1 VRGQFVRVAAV
12 AALVGGT
19 TVIVG
24 VLRPVAPDI
33 SLGALY
39 VIIVMVAALLWGLGW
54 ALAVSIA
61 SLLAF
66 NFFILPPV
74 HTFALADAEN
84 WAALVVYLVTAV
96 VTSELASRLQRRA
109 GEAERRE
116 REAALLADL
125 AAALL
130 ARDDLD
136 DLAGRIEIG
145 EDAAG
150 RRLGEAVESL
160 HAIARERERLEA
172 EALEAEA
179 LRRDDLVKTAV
190 IRSVSHDLR
199 TPLATMQ
206 AAVDALGPD
215 GAPLGRDEQR
225 ELLATVRREL
235 ARLERY
241 VENVLDLSRLE
252 AGAATPSPALWT
264 VDALAVHALAGIPGA
279 ERVELELDDHL
290 PPVRIDA
297 AQIERALANV
307 LENALRFSPADS
319 TVNVRAETGGA
330 EVIVR
335 IEDSGPGVPTADVS
349 AIFEPFRR
357 STRSRGAG
365 LGLAI
370 ARGFVEANGGRL
382 WVEPSRGGGGGASFA
397 LALPAELG
405 PVPA

>member
-1 VRGQFVRVAAV
+1 MRGQLVRAAAV
-12 AALVGGT
+12 AALIGGT
-19 TVIVG
+19 TVVVA

-39 VIIVMVAALLWGLGW
+39 VIVVMVAALLWGLAW
-54 ALAVSIA
+54 AVAASIA
-61 SLLAF
+61 SLLTF

-74 HTFALADAEN
+74 HTLALEDAEN

-96 VTSELASRLQRRA
+96 VTSELASRLRRRA
-109 GEAERRE
+109 AEAERRE

-125 AAALL
+125 AAGLL
-130 ARDDLD
+130 AREDLD
-136 DLAGRIEIG
+136 DVASRIEIG
-145 EDAAG
+145 GDAAG

-160 HAIARERERLEA
+160 HAIARERERLEE

-179 LRRDDLVKTAV
+179 LRRNDLVKTAV

-199 TPLATMQ
+199 TPLATMH
-206 AAVDALGPD
+206 AAVDALGPEGPGLD
-215 GAPLGRDEQR
+215 ADEQR

-264 VDALAVHALAGIPGA
+264 VDALTVQALAGLPGA
-279 ERVELELDDHL
+279 ERVELELGDHL
-290 PPVRIDA
+290 PPVQIDA
-297 AQIERALANV
+297 AQIERALANM

-319 TVNVRAETGGA
+319 TVSVRAESRGA

-335 IEDSGPGVPTADVS
+335 IEDSGPGVPAADAS

-370 ARGFVEANGGRL
+370 ARGFVEANGGRV
-382 WVEPSRGGGGGASFA
+382 WVESAPGGGASFA
-397 LALPAELG
+397 LTLPAELE

>member
-1 VRGQFVRVAAV
+1 MRGQLVRAAAV
-12 AALVGGT
+12 AALIGGT
-19 TVIVG
+19 TVVVA

-39 VIIVMVAALLWGLGW
+39 VIVVMVAALLWGLAW
-54 ALAVSIA
+54 AVAASIA
-61 SLLAF
+61 SLLTF

-74 HTFALADAEN
+74 HTLALEDAEN

-96 VTSELASRLQRRA
+96 VTSELASRLRRRA
-109 GEAERRE
+109 AEAERRE

-125 AAALL
+125 AAGLL
-130 ARDDLD
+130 AREDLD
-136 DLAGRIEIG
+136 DVASRIEIG

-160 HAIARERERLEA
+160 HAIARERERLEE

-179 LRRDDLVKTAV
+179 LRRNDLVKTAV

-199 TPLATMQ
+199 TPLATMH
-206 AAVDALGPD
+206 AAVDALGPEGPGLD
-215 GAPLGRDEQR
+215 ADEQR

-264 VDALAVHALAGIPGA
+264 VDALTVEALAGLPGA
-279 ERVELELDDHL
+279 ERVELELGDHL
-290 PPVRIDA
+290 PPVQIDA
-297 AQIERALANV
+297 AQIERALANM

-319 TVNVRAETGGA
+319 TVSVRAESRGA

-335 IEDSGPGVPTADVS
+335 IEDSGPGVPAAEAS

-370 ARGFVEANGGRL
+370 ARGFVEANGGRV
-382 WVEPSRGGGGGASFA
+382 WVESAPGGGASFA
-397 LALPAELG
+397 LTLPAELE

>member
-1 VRGQFVRVAAV
+1 VRGQLVRAAAV
-12 AALVGGT
+12 AALIGGT
-19 TVIVG
+19 TVVVA

-39 VIIVMVAALLWGLGW
+39 VIVVMVAALLWGLAW
-54 ALAVSIA
+54 AVAASIA
-61 SLLAF
+61 SLLTF

-74 HTFALADAEN
+74 HTLALEDAEN

-96 VTSELASRLQRRA
+96 VTSELASRLRRRA
-109 GEAERRE
+109 AEAERRE

-125 AAALL
+125 AAGLL
-130 ARDDLD
+130 AREDLD
-136 DLAGRIEIG
+136 DVASRIEIG

-160 HAIARERERLEA
+160 HAIARERERLEE

-179 LRRDDLVKTAV
+179 LRRNDLVKTAV

-199 TPLATMQ
+199 TPLATMH
-206 AAVDALGPD
+206 AAVDALGPEGPGLD
-215 GAPLGRDEQR
+215 ADEQR

-252 AGAATPSPALWT
+252 AGAATPSPALWM
-264 VDALAVHALAGIPGA
+264 VDALTVQALAGLPGA
-279 ERVELELDDHL
+279 ERVELELGDDL
-290 PPVRIDA
+290 PPVQIDA
-297 AQIERALANV
+297 AQIERALANM

-319 TVNVRAETGGA
+319 TVSVRAESRGT
-330 EVIVR
+330 EVIVW
-335 IEDSGPGVPTADVS
+335 IEDSGPGVPAADAS

-370 ARGFVEANGGRL
+370 ARGFVEANGGRV
-382 WVEPSRGGGGGASFA
+382 WVESAPGGGASFA
-397 LALPAELG
+397 LTLPAELE

>member
-1 VRGQFVRVAAV
+1 MRGQLVRAAAV
-12 AALVGGT
+12 AALIGGT
-19 TVIVG
+19 TVVVA

-39 VIIVMVAALLWGLGW
+39 VIVVMVAALLWGLAW
-54 ALAVSIA
+54 AVAASIA
-61 SLLAF
+61 SLLTF

-74 HTFALADAEN
+74 HTLALEDAEN

-96 VTSELASRLQRRA
+96 VTSELASRLRRRA
-109 GEAERRE
+109 AEAERRE

-125 AAALL
+125 AAGLL
-130 ARDDLD
+130 AREDLD
-136 DLAGRIEIG
+136 DVASRIEIG

-160 HAIARERERLEA
+160 HAIARERERLEE

-179 LRRDDLVKTAV
+179 LRRNDLVKTAV

-199 TPLATMQ
+199 TPLATMH
-206 AAVDALGPD
+206 AAVDALGPEGPGLD
-215 GAPLGRDEQR
+215 ADEQR

-264 VDALAVHALAGIPGA
+264 VDALTVQALAGLPGA
-279 ERVELELDDHL
+279 ERVELELGDAL
-290 PPVRIDA
+290 PPVQIDA
-297 AQIERALANV
+297 AQIERALANM

-319 TVNVRAETGGA
+319 TVSVRAESRGA

-335 IEDSGPGVPTADVS
+335 IEDSGPGVPAADAS

-370 ARGFVEANGGRL
+370 ARGFVEANGGRV
-382 WVEPSRGGGGGASFA
+382 WVESAPGGGASFA
-397 LALPAELG
+397 LTLPAELE

>member
-1 VRGQFVRVAAV
+1 VRGQLVRAAAV
-12 AALVGGT
+12 AALIGGT
-19 TVIVG
+19 TVVVA

-39 VIIVMVAALLWGLGW
+39 VIVVMVAALLWGLAW
-54 ALAVSIA
+54 AVAASIA
-61 SLLAF
+61 SLLTF

-74 HTFALADAEN
+74 HTLALEDAEN

-96 VTSELASRLQRRA
+96 VTSELASRLRRRA
-109 GEAERRE
+109 AEAERRE

-125 AAALL
+125 AAGLL
-130 ARDDLD
+130 AREDLD
-136 DLAGRIEIG
+136 DVASRIEIG

-160 HAIARERERLEA
+160 HAIARERERLEE

-179 LRRDDLVKTAV
+179 LRRNDLVKTAV

-199 TPLATMQ
+199 TPLATMH
-206 AAVDALGPD
+206 AAVDALGPEGPGLD
-215 GAPLGRDEQR
+215 ADEQR

-264 VDALAVHALAGIPGA
+264 VDALTVEALAGLPGAA
-279 ERVELELDDHL
+279 ERVELELGDDL
-290 PPVRIDA
+290 PPVQIDA
-297 AQIERALANV
+297 AQIERALANM

-319 TVNVRAETGGA
+319 TVSVRAESRGA

-335 IEDSGPGVPTADVS
+335 IEDSGPGVPAADAS

-370 ARGFVEANGGRL
+370 ARGFVEANGGRV
-382 WVEPSRGGGGGASFA
+382 WVESAPGGGASFA
-397 LALPAELG
+397 LTLPAELE

>member
-1 VRGQFVRVAAV
+1 MRGQLVRAAAV
-12 AALVGGT
+12 AALIGGT
-19 TVIVG
+19 TVVVA

-39 VIIVMVAALLWGLGW
+39 VIVVMVAALLWGLAW
-54 ALAVSIA
+54 AVAASIA
-61 SLLAF
+61 SLLTF

-74 HTFALADAEN
+74 HTLALEDAEN

-96 VTSELASRLQRRA
+96 VTSELASRLRRRA
-109 GEAERRE
+109 AEAERRE

-125 AAALL
+125 AAGLL
-130 ARDDLD
+130 ARKDLD
-136 DLAGRIEIG
+136 DVASRIEIG

-160 HAIARERERLEA
+160 HAIARERERLEE

-179 LRRDDLVKTAV
+179 LRRNDLVKTAV

-199 TPLATMQ
+199 TPLATMH
-206 AAVDALGPD
+206 AAVDALGPEGPGLD
-215 GAPLGRDEQR
+215 ADEQR

-264 VDALAVHALAGIPGA
+264 VDALTVQALAGLPGA
-279 ERVELELDDHL
+279 ERVELELGDHL
-290 PPVRIDA
+290 PPVQIDA
-297 AQIERALANV
+297 AQIERALANM

-319 TVNVRAETGGA
+319 TVSVRAESRGT
-330 EVIVR
+330 EVIVW
-335 IEDSGPGVPTADVS
+335 IEDSGPGVPAADAS

-370 ARGFVEANGGRL
+370 ARGFVEANGGRV
-382 WVEPSRGGGGGASFA
+382 WVESAPGGGASFA
-397 LALPAELG
+397 LTLPAELE

>member
-1 VRGQFVRVAAV
+1 VRGQLVRAAAV
-12 AALVGGT
+12 AALIGGT
-19 TVIVG
+19 TVVVA

-39 VIIVMVAALLWGLGW
+39 VIVVMVAALLWGLAW
-54 ALAVSIA
+54 AVAASIA
-61 SLLAF
+61 SLLTF

-74 HTFALADAEN
+74 HTLALEDAEN

-96 VTSELASRLQRRA
+96 VTSELASRLRRRA
-109 GEAERRE
+109 AEAERRE

-125 AAALL
+125 AAGLL
-130 ARDDLD
+130 AREDLD
-136 DLAGRIEIG
+136 DVASRIEIG

-160 HAIARERERLEA
+160 HAIARERERLEE

-179 LRRDDLVKTAV
+179 LRRNDLVKTAV

-199 TPLATMQ
+199 TPLATMH
-206 AAVDALGPD
+206 AAVDALGPEGPRLD
-215 GAPLGRDEQR
+215 ADEQR

-264 VDALAVHALAGIPGA
+264 VDALTVQALAGLPGA
-279 ERVELELDDHL
+279 ERVELELGDHL
-290 PPVRIDA
+290 PPVQIDA
-297 AQIERALANV
+297 AQIERALANM

-319 TVNVRAETGGA
+319 TVSFRAESRGA

-335 IEDSGPGVPTADVS
+335 IEDSGPGVPAADAS

-370 ARGFVEANGGRL
+370 ARGFVEANGGRV
-382 WVEPSRGGGGGASFA
+382 WVESAPGGGASFA
-397 LALPAELG
+397 LTLPAELE

>member
-1 VRGQFVRVAAV
+1 MRGQLVRAAAV
-12 AALVGGT
+12 AALIGGT
-19 TVIVG
+19 TVVVA

-39 VIIVMVAALLWGLGW
+39 VIVVMVAALLWGLAW
-54 ALAVSIA
+54 AVAASIA
-61 SLLAF
+61 SLLTF

-74 HTFALADAEN
+74 HTLALEDAEN

-96 VTSELASRLQRRA
+96 VTSELASRLRRRA
-109 GEAERRE
+109 AEAERRE

-125 AAALL
+125 AAGLL
-130 ARDDLD
+130 AREDLD
-136 DLAGRIEIG
+136 DVASRIEIG

-160 HAIARERERLEA
+160 HAIARERERLEE

-179 LRRDDLVKTAV
+179 LRRNDLVKTAV

-199 TPLATMQ
+199 TPLATMH
-206 AAVDALGPD
+206 AAVDALGPEGPGLD
-215 GAPLGRDEQR
+215 ADEQR

-264 VDALAVHALAGIPGA
+264 VDALTVEALAGLPGA
-279 ERVELELDDHL
+279 ERVELELGDHL
-290 PPVRIDA
+290 PPVQIDA
-297 AQIERALANV
+297 AQIERALANM

-319 TVNVRAETGGA
+319 TVSVRAESRGT
-330 EVIVR
+330 EVIVW
-335 IEDSGPGVPTADVS
+335 IEDSGPGVPAADAS

-370 ARGFVEANGGRL
+370 ARGFVEANGGRV
-382 WVEPSRGGGGGASFA
+382 WVESAPGGGASFA
-397 LALPAELG
+397 LTLPAELE

>member
-1 VRGQFVRVAAV
+1 MRGQLVRAAAV
-12 AALVGGT
+12 AALIGGT
-19 TVIVG
+19 TVVVA

-39 VIIVMVAALLWGLGW
+39 VIVVMVAALLWGLAW
-54 ALAVSIA
+54 AVAASIA
-61 SLLAF
+61 SLLTF

-74 HTFALADAEN
+74 HTLALEDAEN

-96 VTSELASRLQRRA
+96 VTSELASRLRRRA
-109 GEAERRE
+109 AEAERRE

-125 AAALL
+125 AAGLL
-130 ARDDLD
+130 AREDLD
-136 DLAGRIEIG
+136 DVASRIEIG

-160 HAIARERERLEA
+160 HAIARERERLEE

-179 LRRDDLVKTAV
+179 LRRNDLVKTAV

-199 TPLATMQ
+199 TPLATMH
-206 AAVDALGPD
+206 AAVDALGPEGPGLD
-215 GAPLGRDEQR
+215 ADEQR

-264 VDALAVHALAGIPGA
+264 VDALTVQALAGLPGA
-279 ERVELELDDHL
+279 ERVELELGDHL
-290 PPVRIDA
+290 PPVQIDA
-297 AQIERALANV
+297 AQIERALANM

-319 TVNVRAETGGA
+319 TVSVRAESRGA

-335 IEDSGPGVPTADVS
+335 IEDSGPGVPAADAS

-370 ARGFVEANGGRL
+370 ARGFVEANGGRV
-382 WVEPSRGGGGGASFA
+382 WVESAPGGGASFA
-397 LALPAELG
+397 LTLPAELE

>member
-1 VRGQFVRVAAV
+1 VRGQLVRAAAV
-12 AALVGGT
+12 AALIGGT
-19 TVIVG
+19 TVVVA

-39 VIIVMVAALLWGLGW
+39 VIVVMVAALLWGLAW
-54 ALAVSIA
+54 AVAASIA
-61 SLLAF
+61 SLLTF

-74 HTFALADAEN
+74 HTLALEDAEN

-96 VTSELASRLQRRA
+96 VTSELASRLRRRA
-109 GEAERRE
+109 AEAERRE

-125 AAALL
+125 AAGLL
-130 ARDDLD
+130 AREDLD
-136 DLAGRIEIG
+136 DVASRIEIG

-160 HAIARERERLEA
+160 HAIARERERLEE

-179 LRRDDLVKTAV
+179 LRRNDLVKTAV

-199 TPLATMQ
+199 TPLATMH
-206 AAVDALGPD
+206 AAVDALGPEGPGLD
-215 GAPLGRDEQR
+215 ADEQR

-264 VDALAVHALAGIPGA
+264 VDALTVQALAGLPGA
-279 ERVELELDDHL
+279 ERVELELGDHL
-290 PPVRIDA
+290 PPVQIDA
-297 AQIERALANV
+297 AQIERALANM

-319 TVNVRAETGGA
+319 TVSVRAESRGR
-330 EVIVR
+330 EVIVW
-335 IEDSGPGVPTADVS
+335 IEDSGPGVPAADAS

-370 ARGFVEANGGRL
+370 ARGFVEANGGRV
-382 WVEPSRGGGGGASFA
+382 WVESAPGGGASFA
-397 LALPAELG
+397 LTLPAELE

>member
-1 VRGQFVRVAAV
+1 MRAAAV
-12 AALVGGT
+12 AALIGGT
-19 TVIVG
+19 TVVVA

-39 VIIVMVAALLWGLGW
+39 VIVVMVAALLWGLAW
-54 ALAVSIA
+54 AVAASIA
-61 SLLAF
+61 SLLTF

-74 HTFALADAEN
+74 HTLALEDAEN

-96 VTSELASRLQRRA
+96 VTSELASRLRRRA
-109 GEAERRE
+109 AEAERRE

-125 AAALL
+125 AAGLL
-130 ARDDLD
+130 AREDLD
-136 DLAGRIEIG
+136 DVASRIEIG

-160 HAIARERERLEA
+160 HAIARERERLEE

-179 LRRDDLVKTAV
+179 LRRNDLVKTAV

-199 TPLATMQ
+199 TPLATMH
-206 AAVDALGPD
+206 AAVDALGPEGPGLD
-215 GAPLGRDEQR
+215 ADEQR

-264 VDALAVHALAGIPGA
+264 VDALTVQALAGLPGA
-279 ERVELELDDHL
+279 ERVELELGDHL
-290 PPVRIDA
+290 PPVQIDA
-297 AQIERALANV
+297 AQIERALANM

-319 TVNVRAETGGA
+319 TVSVRAESRGR
-330 EVIVR
+330 EVIVW
-335 IEDSGPGVPTADVS
+335 IEDSGPGVPAADAS

-370 ARGFVEANGGRL
+370 ARGFVEANGGRV
-382 WVEPSRGGGGGASFA
+382 WVESAPGGGASFA
-397 LALPAELG
+397 LTLPAELE

>member
-1 VRGQFVRVAAV
+1 VRGQLVRAAAV
-12 AALVGGT
+12 AALIGGT
-19 TVIVG
+19 TVVVA

-39 VIIVMVAALLWGLGW
+39 VIVVMVAALLWGLAW
-54 ALAVSIA
+54 AVAASIA
-61 SLLAF
+61 SLLTF

-74 HTFALADAEN
+74 HTLALEDAEN

-96 VTSELASRLQRRA
+96 VTSELASRLRRRA
-109 GEAERRE
+109 AEAERRE

-125 AAALL
+125 AAGLL
-130 ARDDLD
+130 AREDLD
-136 DLAGRIEIG
+136 DVASRIEIG

-160 HAIARERERLEA
+160 HAIARERERLEE

-179 LRRDDLVKTAV
+179 LRRNDLVKTAV

-199 TPLATMQ
+199 TPLATMH
-206 AAVDALGPD
+206 AAVDALGPEGPGLD
-215 GAPLGRDEQR
+215 ADEQR

-264 VDALAVHALAGIPGA
+264 VDALTVQALAGLPGA
-279 ERVELELDDHL
+279 ERVELELGDDL
-290 PPVRIDA
+290 PPVQIDA
-297 AQIERALANV
+297 AQIERALANM

-319 TVNVRAETGGA
+319 TVSVRAESRGA

-335 IEDSGPGVPTADVS
+335 IEDSGPGVPAADAS

-370 ARGFVEANGGRL
+370 ARGFVEANGGRV
-382 WVEPSRGGGGGASFA
+382 WVESAPGGGASFA
-397 LALPAELG
+397 LTLPAELE

>member
-1 VRGQFVRVAAV
+1 MRGQLVRAAAV
-12 AALVGGT
+12 AALIGGT
-19 TVIVG
+19 TVVVA

-39 VIIVMVAALLWGLGW
+39 VIVVMVAALLWGLAW
-54 ALAVSIA
+54 AVAASLA
-61 SLLAF
+61 SLLTF

-74 HTFALADAEN
+74 HTLALEDAEN

-96 VTSELASRLQRRA
+96 VTSELASRLRRRA
-109 GEAERRE
+109 AEAERRE

-125 AAALL
+125 AAGLL
-130 ARDDLD
+130 AREDLD
-136 DLAGRIEIG
+136 DVASRIEIG

-160 HAIARERERLEA
+160 HAIARERERLEE

-179 LRRDDLVKTAV
+179 LRRNDLVKTAV

-199 TPLATMQ
+199 TPLATMH
-206 AAVDALGPD
+206 AAVDALGPEGPGLD
-215 GAPLGRDEQR
+215 ADEQR

-264 VDALAVHALAGIPGA
+264 VDALTVQALAGLPGA
-279 ERVELELDDHL
+279 ERVELELGDHL
-290 PPVRIDA
+290 PPVQIDA
-297 AQIERALANV
+297 AQIERALANM

-319 TVNVRAETGGA
+319 KVSVRAESRGA

-335 IEDSGPGVPTADVS
+335 IEDSGPGVPAADAS

-370 ARGFVEANGGRL
+370 ARGFVEANGGRV
-382 WVEPSRGGGGGASFA
+382 WVESAPGGGASFA
-397 LALPAELG
+397 LTLPAELE

>member
-1 VRGQFVRVAAV
+1 MRAAAV
-12 AALVGGT
+12 AALIGGT
-19 TVIVG
+19 TVVVA

-39 VIIVMVAALLWGLGW
+39 VIVVMVAALLWGLAW
-54 ALAVSIA
+54 AVAASIA
-61 SLLAF
+61 SLLTF

-74 HTFALADAEN
+74 HTLALEDAEN

-96 VTSELASRLQRRA
+96 VTSELASRLRRRA
-109 GEAERRE
+109 AEAERRE

-125 AAALL
+125 AAGLL
-130 ARDDLD
+130 AREDLD
-136 DLAGRIEIG
+136 DVASRIEIG

-160 HAIARERERLEA
+160 HAIARERERLEE

-179 LRRDDLVKTAV
+179 LRRNDLVKTAV

-199 TPLATMQ
+199 TPLATMH
-206 AAVDALGPD
+206 AAVDALGPEGPGLD
-215 GAPLGRDEQR
+215 ADEQR

-264 VDALAVHALAGIPGA
+264 VDALTVQALAGLPGA
-279 ERVELELDDHL
+279 ERVELELGDHL
-290 PPVRIDA
+290 PPVQIDA
-297 AQIERALANV
+297 AQIERALANM

-319 TVNVRAETGGA
+319 TVSVRAESRGT
-330 EVIVR
+330 EVIVW
-335 IEDSGPGVPTADVS
+335 IEDSGPGVPAADAS

-370 ARGFVEANGGRL
+370 ARGFVEANGGRV
-382 WVEPSRGGGGGASFA
+382 WVESAPGGGASFA
-397 LALPAELG
+397 LTLPAELE

>member
-1 VRGQFVRVAAV
+1 MRGQLVRAAAV
-12 AALVGGT
+12 AALIGGT
-19 TVIVG
+19 TVVVA

-39 VIIVMVAALLWGLGW
+39 VIVVMVAALLWGLAW
-54 ALAVSIA
+54 AVAASIA
-61 SLLAF
+61 SLLTF

-74 HTFALADAEN
+74 HTLALEDAEN

-96 VTSELASRLQRRA
+96 VTSELASRLRRRA
-109 GEAERRE
+109 AEAERRE

-125 AAALL
+125 AAGLL
-130 ARDDLD
+130 AREDLD
-136 DLAGRIEIG
+136 DVASRIEIG

-160 HAIARERERLEA
+160 HAIARERERLEE

-179 LRRDDLVKTAV
+179 LRRNDLVKTAV

-199 TPLATMQ
+199 TPLATMH
-206 AAVDALGPD
+206 AAVDALGPEGPGLD
-215 GAPLGRDEQR
+215 ADEQR

-264 VDALAVHALAGIPGA
+264 VDALTVQALAGLPGA
-279 ERVELELDDHL
+279 ERVELELGDDL
-290 PPVRIDA
+290 PPVQIDA
-297 AQIERALANV
+297 AQIERALANM

-319 TVNVRAETGGA
+319 TVSVRAESRGA

-335 IEDSGPGVPTADVS
+335 IEDSGPGVPAADAS

-370 ARGFVEANGGRL
+370 ARGFVEANGGRV
-382 WVEPSRGGGGGASFA
+382 WVESAPGGGASFA
-397 LALPAELG
+397 LTLPAELE

>member
-1 VRGQFVRVAAV
+1 MRGQLVRAAAV
-12 AALVGGT
+12 AALIGGT
-19 TVIVG
+19 TVVVA

-39 VIIVMVAALLWGLGW
+39 VIVVMVAALLWGLAW
-54 ALAVSIA
+54 AVAASIA
-61 SLLAF
+61 SLLTF

-74 HTFALADAEN
+74 HTLALEDAEN

-96 VTSELASRLQRRA
+96 VTSELASRLRRRA
-109 GEAERRE
+109 AEAERRE

-125 AAALL
+125 AAGLL
-130 ARDDLD
+130 AREDLD
-136 DLAGRIEIG
+136 DVASRIEIG

-160 HAIARERERLEA
+160 HAIARERERLEE

-179 LRRDDLVKTAV
+179 LRRNDLVKTAV

-199 TPLATMQ
+199 TPLATMH
-206 AAVDALGPD
+206 AAVDALGPEGPGLD
-215 GAPLGRDEQR
+215 ADEQP

-264 VDALAVHALAGIPGA
+264 VDALTVQALAGLPGA
-279 ERVELELDDHL
+279 ERVELELGDHL
-290 PPVRIDA
+290 PPVQIDA
-297 AQIERALANV
+297 AQIERALANM

-319 TVNVRAETGGA
+319 TVSVRAESRGA

-335 IEDSGPGVPTADVS
+335 IEDSGPGVPAADAS

-370 ARGFVEANGGRL
+370 ARGFVEANGGRV
-382 WVEPSRGGGGGASFA
+382 WVESAPGGGASFA
-397 LALPAELG
+397 LTLPAELE

>member
-1 VRGQFVRVAAV
+1 MRGQLVRAAAV
-12 AALVGGT
+12 AALIGGT
-19 TVIVG
+19 TVVVA

-39 VIIVMVAALLWGLGW
+39 VIVVMVAALLWGLAW
-54 ALAVSIA
+54 AVAASIA
-61 SLLAF
+61 SLLTF

-74 HTFALADAEN
+74 HTLALEDAEN

-96 VTSELASRLQRRA
+96 VTSELASRLRRRA
-109 GEAERRE
+109 AEAERRE

-125 AAALL
+125 AAGLL
-130 ARDDLD
+130 ARKDLD
-136 DLAGRIEIG
+136 DVASRIEIG

-160 HAIARERERLEA
+160 HAIARERERLEE

-179 LRRDDLVKTAV
+179 LRRNDLVKTAV

-199 TPLATMQ
+199 TPLATMH
-206 AAVDALGPD
+206 AAVDALGPEGPGLD
-215 GAPLGRDEQR
+215 ADEQR

-264 VDALAVHALAGIPGA
+264 VDALTVQALAGLPGA
-279 ERVELELDDHL
+279 ERVELELGDDL
-290 PPVRIDA
+290 PPVQIDA
-297 AQIERALANV
+297 AQIERALANM

-319 TVNVRAETGGA
+319 TVSVRAESRGA

-335 IEDSGPGVPTADVS
+335 IEDSGPGVPAADAS

-370 ARGFVEANGGRL
+370 ARGFVEANGGRV
-382 WVEPSRGGGGGASFA
+382 WVESAPGGGASFA
-397 LALPAELG
+397 LTLPAELE

>member
-1 VRGQFVRVAAV
+1 MRGQLVRAAAV
-12 AALVGGT
+12 AALIGGT
-19 TVIVG
+19 TVVVA

-39 VIIVMVAALLWGLGW
+39 VIVVMVAALLWGLAW
-54 ALAVSIA
+54 AVAASIA
-61 SLLAF
+61 SLLTF

-74 HTFALADAEN
+74 HTLALEDAEN

-96 VTSELASRLQRRA
+96 VTSELASRLRRRA
-109 GEAERRE
+109 AEAERRE

-125 AAALL
+125 AAGLL
-130 ARDDLD
+130 ARKDLD
-136 DLAGRIEIG
+136 DVASRIEIG

-160 HAIARERERLEA
+160 HAIARERERLEE

-179 LRRDDLVKTAV
+179 LRRNDLVKTAV

-199 TPLATMQ
+199 TPLATMH
-206 AAVDALGPD
+206 AAVDALGPEGPGLD
-215 GAPLGRDEQR
+215 ADEQR

-264 VDALAVHALAGIPGA
+264 VDALTVQALAGLPGA
-279 ERVELELDDHL
+279 ERVELELGDHL
-290 PPVRIDA
+290 PPVQIDA
-297 AQIERALANV
+297 AQIERALANM

-319 TVNVRAETGGA
+319 TVSVRAESRGA

-335 IEDSGPGVPTADVS
+335 IEDSGPGVPAADAS

-370 ARGFVEANGGRL
+370 ARGFVEANGGRV
-382 WVEPSRGGGGGASFA
+382 WVESAPGGGASFA
-397 LALPAELG
+397 LTLPAELE

>member
-1 VRGQFVRVAAV
+1 MRGQLVRAAAV
-12 AALVGGT
+12 AALIGGT
-19 TVIVG
+19 TVV
-24 VLRPVAPDI
+24 VAMLRPVAPDI

-39 VIIVMVAALLWGLGW
+39 VIVVMVAALLWGLAW
-54 ALAVSIA
+54 AVAASIA
-61 SLLAF
+61 SLLTF

-74 HTFALADAEN
+74 HTLALEDAEN

-96 VTSELASRLQRRA
+96 VTSELASRLRRRA
-109 GEAERRE
+109 AEAERRE

-125 AAALL
+125 AAGLL
-130 ARDDLD
+130 ARKDLD
-136 DLAGRIEIG
+136 DVASRIEIG

-160 HAIARERERLEA
+160 HAIARERERLEE

-179 LRRDDLVKTAV
+179 LRRNDLVKTAV

-199 TPLATMQ
+199 TPLATMH
-206 AAVDALGPD
+206 AAVDALGPEGPGLD
-215 GAPLGRDEQR
+215 ADEQR

-264 VDALAVHALAGIPGA
+264 VDALTVQALAGLPGA
-279 ERVELELDDHL
+279 ERVELELGDDL
-290 PPVRIDA
+290 PPVQIDA
-297 AQIERALANV
+297 AQIERALANM

-319 TVNVRAETGGA
+319 TVSVRAESRGA

-335 IEDSGPGVPTADVS
+335 IEDSGPGVPAADAS

-370 ARGFVEANGGRL
+370 ARGFVEANGGRV
-382 WVEPSRGGGGGASFA
+382 WVESAPGGGASFA
-397 LALPAELG
+397 LTLPAELE

>member
-1 VRGQFVRVAAV
+1 VRGQLVRAAAV
-12 AALVGGT
+12 AALIGGT
-19 TVIVG
+19 TVVVA

-39 VIIVMVAALLWGLGW
+39 VIVVMVAALLWGLAW
-54 ALAVSIA
+54 AVAASIA
-61 SLLAF
+61 SLLTF

-74 HTFALADAEN
+74 HTLALEDAEN

-96 VTSELASRLQRRA
+96 VTSELASRLRRRA
-109 GEAERRE
+109 AEAERRE

-125 AAALL
+125 AAGLL
-130 ARDDLD
+130 AREDLD
-136 DLAGRIEIG
+136 DVASRIEIG

-160 HAIARERERLEA
+160 HAIARERERLEE

-179 LRRDDLVKTAV
+179 LRRNDLVKTAV

-199 TPLATMQ
+199 TPLATMH
-206 AAVDALGPD
+206 AAVDALGPEGPGLD
-215 GAPLGRDEQR
+215 ADEQR

-264 VDALAVHALAGIPGA
+264 VDALTVEALAGLPGA
-279 ERVELELDDHL
+279 ERVELELGDDL
-290 PPVRIDA
+290 PPVQIDA
-297 AQIERALANV
+297 AQIERALANM

-319 TVNVRAETGGA
+319 TVSVRAESRGA

-335 IEDSGPGVPTADVS
+335 IEDSGPGVPAADAS

-370 ARGFVEANGGRL
+370 ARGFVEANGGRV
-382 WVEPSRGGGGGASFA
+382 WVESAPGGGASFA
-397 LALPAELG
+397 LTLPAELE

>member
-1 VRGQFVRVAAV
+1 VRGQLVRAAAV
-12 AALVGGT
+12 AALIGGT
-19 TVIVG
+19 TVVVA

-39 VIIVMVAALLWGLGW
+39 VIVVMVAALLWGLAW
-54 ALAVSIA
+54 AVAASIA
-61 SLLAF
+61 SLLTF

-74 HTFALADAEN
+74 HTLALEDAEN

-96 VTSELASRLQRRA
+96 VTSELASRLRRRA
-109 GEAERRE
+109 AEAERRE

-125 AAALL
+125 AAGLL
-130 ARDDLD
+130 AREDLD
-136 DLAGRIEIG
+136 DVASRIEIG

-160 HAIARERERLEA
+160 HAIARERERLEE

-179 LRRDDLVKTAV
+179 LRRNDLVKTAV

-199 TPLATMQ
+199 TPLATMH
-206 AAVDALGPD
+206 AAVDALGPEGPGLD
-215 GAPLGRDEQR
+215 ADEQR

-264 VDALAVHALAGIPGA
+264 VDALTVQALAGLPGA
-279 ERVELELDDHL
+279 ERVELELGDHL
-290 PPVRIDA
+290 PPVQIDA
-297 AQIERALANV
+297 AQIERALANM

-319 TVNVRAETGGA
+319 TVSVRAESRGT
-330 EVIVR
+330 EVIVW
-335 IEDSGPGVPTADVS
+335 IEDSGPGVPAADAS

-370 ARGFVEANGGRL
+370 ARGFVEANGGRV
-382 WVEPSRGGGGGASFA
+382 WFESAPGGGASFA
-397 LALPAELG
+397 LTLPAELE

>member
-1 VRGQFVRVAAV
+1 MRAAAV
-12 AALVGGT
+12 AALIGGT
-19 TVIVG
+19 TVVVA

-39 VIIVMVAALLWGLGW
+39 VIVVMVAALLWGLAW
-54 ALAVSIA
+54 AVAASIA
-61 SLLAF
+61 SLLTF

-74 HTFALADAEN
+74 HTLALEDAEN

-96 VTSELASRLQRRA
+96 VTSELASRLRRRA
-109 GEAERRE
+109 AEAERRE

-125 AAALL
+125 AAGLL
-130 ARDDLD
+130 AREDLD
-136 DLAGRIEIG
+136 DVASRIEIG

-160 HAIARERERLEA
+160 HAIARERERLEE

-179 LRRDDLVKTAV
+179 LRRNDLVKTAV

-199 TPLATMQ
+199 TPLATMH
-206 AAVDALGPD
+206 AAVDALGPEGPGLD
-215 GAPLGRDEQR
+215 ADEQR

-264 VDALAVHALAGIPGA
+264 VDALTVEALAGLPGA
-279 ERVELELDDHL
+279 ERVELELGDDL
-290 PPVRIDA
+290 PPVQIDA
-297 AQIERALANV
+297 AQIERALANM

-319 TVNVRAETGGA
+319 TVSVRAESRGT
-330 EVIVR
+330 EVIVW
-335 IEDSGPGVPTADVS
+335 IEDSGPGVPAADAS

-370 ARGFVEANGGRL
+370 ARGFVEANGGRV
-382 WVEPSRGGGGGASFA
+382 WVESAPGGGASFA
-397 LALPAELG
+397 LTLPAELE

>member
-1 VRGQFVRVAAV
+1 MRGQLVRAAAV
-12 AALVGGT
+12 AALIGGT
-19 TVIVG
+19 TVVVA

-39 VIIVMVAALLWGLGW
+39 VIVVMVAALLWGLAW
-54 ALAVSIA
+54 AVAASIA
-61 SLLAF
+61 SLLTF

-74 HTFALADAEN
+74 HTLALEDAEN

-96 VTSELASRLQRRA
+96 VTSELASRLRRRA
-109 GEAERRE
+109 AEAERRE

-125 AAALL
+125 AAGLL
-130 ARDDLD
+130 ARKDLD
-136 DLAGRIEIG
+136 DVASRIEIG

-160 HAIARERERLEA
+160 HAIARERERLEE

-179 LRRDDLVKTAV
+179 LRRNDLVKTAV

-199 TPLATMQ
+199 TPLATMH
-206 AAVDALGPD
+206 AAVDALGPEGPGLD
-215 GAPLGRDEQR
+215 ADEQR

-264 VDALAVHALAGIPGA
+264 VDALTVQALAGLPGA
-279 ERVELELDDHL
+279 ERVELELGDDL
-290 PPVRIDA
+290 PPVQIDA
-297 AQIERALANV
+297 AQIERALANM

-319 TVNVRAETGGA
+319 TVSVRAESRGT
-330 EVIVR
+330 EVIVW
-335 IEDSGPGVPTADVS
+335 IEDSGPGVPAADAS

-370 ARGFVEANGGRL
+370 ARGFVEANGGRV
-382 WVEPSRGGGGGASFA
+382 WVESAPGGGASFA
-397 LALPAELG
+397 LTLPAELE

>member
-1 VRGQFVRVAAV
+1 VRGQLVRAAAV
-12 AALVGGT
+12 AALIGGT
-19 TVIVG
+19 TVVVA

-39 VIIVMVAALLWGLGW
+39 VIVVMVAALLWGLAW
-54 ALAVSIA
+54 AVAASIA
-61 SLLAF
+61 SLLTF

-74 HTFALADAEN
+74 HTLALEDAEN

-96 VTSELASRLQRRA
+96 VTSELASRLRRRA
-109 GEAERRE
+109 AEAERRE

-125 AAALL
+125 AAGLL
-130 ARDDLD
+130 AREDLD
-136 DLAGRIEIG
+136 DVASRIEIG

-160 HAIARERERLEA
+160 HAIARERERLEE

-179 LRRDDLVKTAV
+179 LRRNDLVKTAV

-199 TPLATMQ
+199 TPLATMH
-206 AAVDALGPD
+206 AAVDALGPEGPGLD
-215 GAPLGRDEQR
+215 ADEQR

-264 VDALAVHALAGIPGA
+264 VDALTVQALAGLPGA
-279 ERVELELDDHL
+279 ERVELELGDHL
-290 PPVRIDA
+290 PPVQIDA
-297 AQIERALANV
+297 AQIERALANM

-319 TVNVRAETGGA
+319 TVSVRAESRGA

-335 IEDSGPGVPTADVS
+335 IEDSGPGVPAADAS

-370 ARGFVEANGGRL
+370 ARGFVEANGGRV
-382 WVEPSRGGGGGASFA
+382 WVESAPGGGASFA
-397 LALPAELG
+397 LTLPAELE

>member
-1 VRGQFVRVAAV
+1 V

-96 VTSELASRLQRRA
+96 VTSELASRLQRQA

-335 IEDSGPGVPTADVS
+335 IEDSGPGVPTADAS

>member
-1 VRGQFVRVAAV
+1 MRGQLVRAAAV
-12 AALVGGT
+12 AALIGGT
-19 TVIVG
+19 TVVVA

-39 VIIVMVAALLWGLGW
+39 VIVVMVAALLWGLAW
-54 ALAVSIA
+54 AVAASIA
-61 SLLAF
+61 SLLTF

-74 HTFALADAEN
+74 HTLALEDAEN

-96 VTSELASRLQRRA
+96 VTSELASRLRRRA
-109 GEAERRE
+109 AEAERRE

-125 AAALL
+125 AAGLL
-130 ARDDLD
+130 AREDLD
-136 DLAGRIEIG
+136 DVASRIEIG

-160 HAIARERERLEA
+160 HAIARERERLEE

-179 LRRDDLVKTAV
+179 LRRNDLVKTAV

-199 TPLATMQ
+199 TPLATMH
-206 AAVDALGPD
+206 AAVDALGPEGPGLD
-215 GAPLGRDEQR
+215 ADEQR

-252 AGAATPSPALWT
+252 AGAATPSPALWM
-264 VDALAVHALAGIPGA
+264 VDALTVQALAGLPGA
-279 ERVELELDDHL
+279 ERVELELGDHL
-290 PPVRIDA
+290 PPVQIDA
-297 AQIERALANV
+297 AQIERALANM

-319 TVNVRAETGGA
+319 TVSVRAESRGT
-330 EVIVR
+330 EVIVW
-335 IEDSGPGVPTADVS
+335 IEDSGPGVPAADAS

-370 ARGFVEANGGRL
+370 ARGFVEANGGRV
-382 WVEPSRGGGGGASFA
+382 WVESAPGGGASFA
-397 LALPAELG
+397 LTLPAELE

>member
-1 VRGQFVRVAAV
+1 MRGQLVRAAAV
-12 AALVGGT
+12 AALIGGT
-19 TVIVG
+19 TVVVA

-39 VIIVMVAALLWGLGW
+39 VIVVMVAALLWGLAW
-54 ALAVSIA
+54 AVAASIA
-61 SLLAF
+61 SLLTF

-74 HTFALADAEN
+74 HTLALEDAEN

-96 VTSELASRLQRRA
+96 VTSELASRLRRRA
-109 GEAERRE
+109 AEAERRE

-125 AAALL
+125 AAGLL
-130 ARDDLD
+130 AREDLD
-136 DLAGRIEIG
+136 DVASRIEIG

-160 HAIARERERLEA
+160 HAIARERERLEE

-179 LRRDDLVKTAV
+179 LRRNDLVKTAV

-199 TPLATMQ
+199 TPLATMH
-206 AAVDALGPD
+206 AAVDALGPEGPGLD
-215 GAPLGRDEQR
+215 ADEQR

-264 VDALAVHALAGIPGA
+264 VDALTVQALAGLPGA
-279 ERVELELDDHL
+279 ERVELELGDHL
-290 PPVRIDA
+290 PPVQIDA
-297 AQIERALANV
+297 AQIERALANM

-319 TVNVRAETGGA
+319 TVSVRAESRGA

-335 IEDSGPGVPTADVS
+335 IEDSGPGRPAADAS

-370 ARGFVEANGGRL
+370 ARGFVEANGGRV
-382 WVEPSRGGGGGASFA
+382 WVESAPGGGASFA
-397 LALPAELG
+397 LTLPAELE

>member
-1 VRGQFVRVAAV
+1 MRGQLVRAAAV
-12 AALVGGT
+12 AALIGGT
-19 TVIVG
+19 TVVVA

-39 VIIVMVAALLWGLGW
+39 VIVVMVAALLWGLAW
-54 ALAVSIA
+54 AVAASIA
-61 SLLAF
+61 SLLTF

-74 HTFALADAEN
+74 HTLALEDAEN

-96 VTSELASRLQRRA
+96 VTSELASRLRRRA
-109 GEAERRE
+109 AEAERRE

-125 AAALL
+125 AAGLL
-130 ARDDLD
+130 AREDLD
-136 DLAGRIEIG
+136 DVASRIEIG

-160 HAIARERERLEA
+160 HAIARERERLEE

-179 LRRDDLVKTAV
+179 LRRNDLVKTAV
-190 IRSVSHDLR
+190 IRSVSHDLW
-199 TPLATMQ
+199 TPLATMH
-206 AAVDALGPD
+206 AAVDALGPEGPGLD
-215 GAPLGRDEQR
+215 ADEQR

-264 VDALAVHALAGIPGA
+264 VDALTVQALAGLPGA
-279 ERVELELDDHL
+279 ERVELELGDDL
-290 PPVRIDA
+290 PPVQIDA
-297 AQIERALANV
+297 AQIERALANM

-319 TVNVRAETGGA
+319 TVSVRAESRGT
-330 EVIVR
+330 EVIVW
-335 IEDSGPGVPTADVS
+335 IEDSGPGVPAADAS

-370 ARGFVEANGGRL
+370 ARGFVEANGGRV
-382 WVEPSRGGGGGASFA
+382 WVESAPGGGASFA
-397 LALPAELG
+397 LTLPAELE

>member
-1 VRGQFVRVAAV
+1 V

-19 TVIVG
+19 TVVVA

-74 HTFALADAEN
+74 HTFALEDAEN

-109 GEAERRE
+109 DEAERRE

-136 DLAGRIEIG
+136 DVAGRIELG

-160 HAIARERERLEA
+160 HAIARERERREA

-279 ERVELELDDHL
+279 ERVELELDDHM

-297 AQIERALANV
+297 AQIERALATV
-307 LENALRFSPADS
+307 LENALRVSPADS
-319 TVNVRAETGGA
+319 TVSVRAETGGA

-335 IEDSGPGVPTADVS
+335 IEDSGPGVPTADAS

-382 WVEPSRGGGGGASFA
+382 WVEPSRGGGASFA

>member
-1 VRGQFVRVAAV
+1 MRGQLVRAAAV
-12 AALVGGT
+12 AALIGGT
-19 TVIVG
+19 TVVVA

-39 VIIVMVAALLWGLGW
+39 VIVVMVAALLWGLAW
-54 ALAVSIA
+54 AVAASIA
-61 SLLAF
+61 SLLTF

-74 HTFALADAEN
+74 HTLALEDAEN

-96 VTSELASRLQRRA
+96 VTSELASRLRRRA
-109 GEAERRE
+109 AEAERRE

-125 AAALL
+125 AAGLL
-130 ARDDLD
+130 ARKDLD
-136 DLAGRIEIG
+136 DVASRIEIG

-160 HAIARERERLEA
+160 HAIARERERLEE

-179 LRRDDLVKTAV
+179 LRRNDLVKTAV

-199 TPLATMQ
+199 TPLATMH
-206 AAVDALGPD
+206 AAVDALGPEGPGLD
-215 GAPLGRDEQR
+215 ADEQR

-252 AGAATPSPALWT
+252 AGAATPSRALWT
-264 VDALAVHALAGIPGA
+264 VDALTVQALAGLPGA
-279 ERVELELDDHL
+279 ERVELELGDAL
-290 PPVRIDA
+290 PPVQIDA
-297 AQIERALANV
+297 AQIERALANM

-319 TVNVRAETGGA
+319 TVSVRAESRGA

-335 IEDSGPGVPTADVS
+335 IEDSGPGVPAADAS

-370 ARGFVEANGGRL
+370 ARGFVEANGGRV
-382 WVEPSRGGGGGASFA
+382 WVESAPGGGASFA
-397 LALPAELG
+397 LTLPAELE

>member
-1 VRGQFVRVAAV
+1 VRGQLVRAAAV
-12 AALVGGT
+12 AALIGGT
-19 TVIVG
+19 TVVVA

-39 VIIVMVAALLWGLGW
+39 VIVVMVAALLWGLAW
-54 ALAVSIA
+54 AVAASIA
-61 SLLAF
+61 SLLTF

-74 HTFALADAEN
+74 HTLALEDAEN

-96 VTSELASRLQRRA
+96 VTSELASRLRRRA
-109 GEAERRE
+109 AEAERRE

-125 AAALL
+125 AAGLL
-130 ARDDLD
+130 ARKDLD
-136 DLAGRIEIG
+136 DVASRIEIG

-160 HAIARERERLEA
+160 HAIARERERLEE

-179 LRRDDLVKTAV
+179 LRRNDLVKTAV

-199 TPLATMQ
+199 TPLATMH
-206 AAVDALGPD
+206 AAVDALGPEGPGLD
-215 GAPLGRDEQR
+215 ADEQR

-264 VDALAVHALAGIPGA
+264 VDALTVQALAGLPGA
-279 ERVELELDDHL
+279 ERVELELGDHL
-290 PPVRIDA
+290 PPVQIDA
-297 AQIERALANV
+297 AQIERALANM

-319 TVNVRAETGGA
+319 TVSVRAESRGT
-330 EVIVR
+330 EVIVW
-335 IEDSGPGVPTADVS
+335 IEDSGPGVPAADAS

-370 ARGFVEANGGRL
+370 ARGFVEANGGRV
-382 WVEPSRGGGGGASFA
+382 WVESAPGGGASFA
-397 LALPAELG
+397 LTLPAELE

>member
-1 VRGQFVRVAAV
+1 MRGQLVRAAAV
-12 AALVGGT
+12 AALIGGT
-19 TVIVG
+19 TVVVA

-39 VIIVMVAALLWGLGW
+39 VIVVMVAALLWGLAW
-54 ALAVSIA
+54 AVAASIA
-61 SLLAF
+61 SLLTF

-74 HTFALADAEN
+74 HTLALEDAEN

-96 VTSELASRLQRRA
+96 VTSELASRLRRRA
-109 GEAERRE
+109 AEAERRE

-125 AAALL
+125 AAGLL
-130 ARDDLD
+130 AREDLD
-136 DLAGRIEIG
+136 DVASRIEIG

-160 HAIARERERLEA
+160 HAIARERERLEE

-179 LRRDDLVKTAV
+179 LRRNDLVKTAV

-199 TPLATMQ
+199 TPLATMH
-206 AAVDALGPD
+206 AAVDALGPEGPGLD
-215 GAPLGRDEQR
+215 ADEQR

-264 VDALAVHALAGIPGA
+264 VDALTVQALAGLPGA
-279 ERVELELDDHL
+279 ERVELELGDHL
-290 PPVRIDA
+290 PPVQIDA
-297 AQIERALANV
+297 AQIERALANM

-319 TVNVRAETGGA
+319 TVSVRAESRRT
-330 EVIVR
+330 EVIVW
-335 IEDSGPGVPTADVS
+335 IEDSGPGVPAADAS

-370 ARGFVEANGGRL
+370 ARGFVEANGGRV
-382 WVEPSRGGGGGASFA
+382 WVESAPGGGASFA
-397 LALPAELG
+397 LTLPAELE

>member
-1 VRGQFVRVAAV
+1 MRGQLVRAAAV
-12 AALVGGT
+12 AALIGGT
-19 TVIVG
+19 TVVVA

-39 VIIVMVAALLWGLGW
+39 VIVVMVAALLWGLAW
-54 ALAVSIA
+54 AVAASIA
-61 SLLAF
+61 SLLTF

-74 HTFALADAEN
+74 HTLALEDAEN

-96 VTSELASRLQRRA
+96 VTSELASRLRRRA
-109 GEAERRE
+109 AEAERRE

-125 AAALL
+125 AAGLL
-130 ARDDLD
+130 AREDLD
-136 DLAGRIEIG
+136 DVASRIEIG

-160 HAIARERERLEA
+160 HAIARERERLEE

-179 LRRDDLVKTAV
+179 LRRNDLVKTAV

-199 TPLATMQ
+199 TPLATMH
-206 AAVDALGPD
+206 AAVDALGPEGPGLD
-215 GAPLGRDEQR
+215 ADEQR

-264 VDALAVHALAGIPGA
+264 VDALTVEALAGLPGA
-279 ERVELELDDHL
+279 ERVELELGDDL
-290 PPVRIDA
+290 PPVQIDA
-297 AQIERALANV
+297 AQIERALANM

-319 TVNVRAETGGA
+319 TVSVRAESRGA

-335 IEDSGPGVPTADVS
+335 IEDSGPGVPAADAS

-370 ARGFVEANGGRL
+370 ARGFVEANGGRV
-382 WVEPSRGGGGGASFA
+382 WVESAPGGGASFA
-397 LALPAELG
+397 LTLPAELE

>member
-1 VRGQFVRVAAV
+1 VRGQLVRAAAV
-12 AALVGGT
+12 AALIGGT
-19 TVIVG
+19 TVVVA

-39 VIIVMVAALLWGLGW
+39 VIVVMVAALLWGLAW
-54 ALAVSIA
+54 AVAASIA
-61 SLLAF
+61 SLLTF

-74 HTFALADAEN
+74 HTLALEDAEN

-96 VTSELASRLQRRA
+96 VTSELASRLRRRA
-109 GEAERRE
+109 AEAERRE

-125 AAALL
+125 AAGLL
-130 ARDDLD
+130 AREDLD
-136 DLAGRIEIG
+136 DVASRIEIG

-160 HAIARERERLEA
+160 HAIARERERLEE

-179 LRRDDLVKTAV
+179 LRRNDLVKTAV

-199 TPLATMQ
+199 TPLATMH
-206 AAVDALGPD
+206 AAVDALGPEGPGLD
-215 GAPLGRDEQR
+215 ADEQR

-264 VDALAVHALAGIPGA
+264 VDALTVEALAGLPGA
-279 ERVELELDDHL
+279 ERVELELGDDL
-290 PPVRIDA
+290 PPVQIDA
-297 AQIERALANV
+297 AQIERALANM

-319 TVNVRAETGGA
+319 TVSVRAESRGT
-330 EVIVR
+330 EVIVW
-335 IEDSGPGVPTADVS
+335 IEDSGPGVPAADAS

-370 ARGFVEANGGRL
+370 ARGFVEANGGRV
-382 WVEPSRGGGGGASFA
+382 WVESAPGGGASFA
-397 LALPAELG
+397 LTLPAELE

>member
-1 VRGQFVRVAAV
+1 MRAAAV
-12 AALVGGT
+12 AALIGGT
-19 TVIVG
+19 TVVVA

-39 VIIVMVAALLWGLGW
+39 VIVVMVAALLWGLAW
-54 ALAVSIA
+54 AVAASIA
-61 SLLAF
+61 SLLTF

-74 HTFALADAEN
+74 HTLALEDAEN

-96 VTSELASRLQRRA
+96 VTSELASRLRRRA
-109 GEAERRE
+109 AEAERRE

-125 AAALL
+125 AAGLL
-130 ARDDLD
+130 AREDLD
-136 DLAGRIEIG
+136 DVASRIEIG

-160 HAIARERERLEA
+160 HAIARERERLEE

-179 LRRDDLVKTAV
+179 LRRNDLVKTAV

-199 TPLATMQ
+199 TPLATMH
-206 AAVDALGPD
+206 AAVDALGPEGPGLD
-215 GAPLGRDEQR
+215 ADEQR

-264 VDALAVHALAGIPGA
+264 VDALTVQVLAGLPGA
-279 ERVELELDDHL
+279 ERVELELGDHL
-290 PPVRIDA
+290 PPVQIDA
-297 AQIERALANV
+297 AQIERALANM

-319 TVNVRAETGGA
+319 TVSVRAESRGA

-335 IEDSGPGVPTADVS
+335 IEDSGPGVPAADAS

-370 ARGFVEANGGRL
+370 ARGFVEANGGRV
-382 WVEPSRGGGGGASFA
+382 WVESAPGGGASFA
-397 LALPAELG
+397 LTLPAELE